1 MGDLRRKARSQL
13 AFTVALES
21 LVECSPKGGAEDS
34 DRPLLGRQ
42 YPVRLSRTYAGMKVV
57 EHDART
63 LRVSWIAGG
72 ATQRRRTYLASGSIL
87 FARLTPASQRQSL
100 SNVQRPTLRQAQRPE
115 GRGDADRHI
124 ARSASEDRR
133 SAESGLIDRNAAGT
147 TGCGAHLHVPMLAR
161 WLRV

>member
-100 SNVQRPTLRQAQRPE
+100 SNVQQPTLR
-115 GRGDADRHI
+115 
-124 ARSASEDRR
+124 
-133 SAESGLIDRNAAGT
+133 
-147 TGCGAHLHVPMLAR
+147 
-161 WLRV
+161 